1 MSLSEELFV
10 NSCLNQ
16 AVCGAKAAPTPPIV
30 GDEYSTYR
38 RTLYT
43 IMRSILTLT
52 MTLIFSSVFSQTKD
66 SAEIYSERLNEQIE
80 ILKINYDS
88 LKIKLDSL
96 EKIISEFDDEP
107 LIKALNG
114 NFDYDSL
121 YQDYLDYK
129 SNHSEDVTANSFP
142 VERFDTS
149 KIIGYGVFLHPIYRV
164 KKPHNGIDIPTSKGE
179 NVKSTIEG
187 VVIEK
192 KEIKSGYG
200 NYIII
205 STLDSIKIILAH
217 LDTIHV
223 DLNDEIEIGQVVGT
237 VGNSGMS
244 TGIHLHYE
252 IWVNEKPIN
261 PFFTVWDKLDRETIE
276 TIYKRNIIPY
286 D

>member
-1 MSLSEELFV
+1 
-10 NSCLNQ
+10 
-16 AVCGAKAAPTPPIV
+16 
-30 GDEYSTYR
+30 
-38 RTLYT
+38 
-43 IMRSILTLT
+43 MRSILTIL
-52 MTLIFSSVFSQTKD
+52 MTLILSSGFSQTKD
-66 SAEIYSERLNEQIE
+66 STEVYSERLNEQIE
-80 ILKINYDS
+80 ILKMQYDS
-88 LKIKLDSL
+88 IQTSLDSL
-96 EKIISEFDDEP
+96 DKIISEFDNQP
-107 LIKALNG
+107 LIKILNG

-121 YQDYLDYK
+121 NQEYLVYM
-129 SNHSEDVTANSFP
+129 SNHSENIKANSFP

-179 NVKSTIEG
+179 NVKSTIKG

-217 LDTIHV
+217 LDTILV
-223 DLNDEIEIGQVVGT
+223 DLNDEIEIGQVIGT

-252 IWVNEKPIN
+252 IWVDEKPIN
-261 PFFTVWDKLDRETIE
+261 PIFTVWGKLDRETIE
-276 TIYKRNIIPY
+276 SIYKRNIIPY